1 MRKLLS
7 ILTALVLCLVSISA
21 IGETQ
26 PDGTPPA
33 MPAGQ
38 QSGGPGGAPGGQSS
52 QPESYTAV
60 TTVSEDTTLTDN
72 AYDSTGTDENAILV
86 TNGTLNLSNATLTRT
101 SADSSG
107 GDSASFYGVGAALLV
122 TGGTANVTNCT
133 VTTDA
138 AGGAGIFAYGDG
150 VAKVSDTTITTQK
163 DTSGG
168 IHVAGGGTL
177 YAKNLTVETSGAS
190 AAAIR
195 SDRGGGTMV
204 VDSGT
209 YVSNGTGSPAL
220 YCTADITVH
229 NASLTANGSEALCL
243 EGLNTVR
250 LFDCTLNG
258 NMPDQDQNDTT
269 WAVILYQSMS
279 GDSEVGE
286 GRFEMEGGTLT
297 AQNGGVFYTTNTES
311 EFVLSGVTVAS
322 NADSE
327 YFLRCTGNSNQR
339 GWGTT
344 GANGADCT
352 FTALSQAMNGN
363 ILWDSISQLDLY
375 ALNGSVLT
383 GAVLDDESC
392 AGDGG
397 NGYCTLYVDASSQ
410 WVVTGNSTLTT
421 LNNAGSITDTD
432 GNPVTIVGTD
442 GTVYMQGTSAYTVTV
457 SQYSTQCDNS
467 GAGTLSD
474 WSTYS
479 AAVA

>member
-60 TTVSEDTTLTDN
+60 TTVSQDTTLTDN

-122 TGGTANVTNCT
+122 TGGTANVTDCT

-150 VAKVSDTTITTQK
+150 VAKVSDTTITTQQ

-204 VDSGT
+204 VDGGT

-229 NASLTANGSEALCL
+229 NAALTANGSEALCL

-250 LFDCTLNG
+250 LFDSTLTG

-269 WAVILYQSMS
+269 WTVILYQSMS

-297 AQNGGVFYTTNTES
+297 SENGGVFYTTNTES

-339 GWGTT
+339 GWGTA

-375 ALNGSVLT
+375 ALNGSTLT
-383 GAVLDDESC
+383 GAILDDESS
-392 AGDGG
+392 AGNGG

-421 LNNAGSITDTD
+421 LNNAGNITDTD
-432 GNPVTIVGTD
+432 GNPVTIAGTD
-442 GTVYMQGTSAYTVTV
+442 GTVYVQGTSAYTVTV